1 MGTRLRIREMTSE
14 ELKNIIETNY
24 PSLTIVSL
32 RMGIGRNFRIE
43 FAETLTQNQL
53 DPVDA
58 KLAEYNLVKD
68 VL

>member
-1 MGTRLRIREMTSE
+1 MGTKLRVREMTSE

-24 PSLTIVSL
+24 PALTIVSL
-32 RMGIGRNFRIE
+32 RMGLGRNFDIE

-53 DPVDA
+53 DSVDA